1 MVWAT
6 VQRRPLLTAEVW
18 PRLKG
23 AFRSIGHRIGVDV
36 MEVGGVDDHVHVL
49 VRVPTT
55 LSVATVA
62 KHLKGASSH
71 LINHSGG
78 SPRLRWQGGYGAFTV
93 SVRNVPA
100 VRRYI
105 RDQPA
110 RHRTSHLNPALERTD
125 PPPQSAEPTSPRS

>member
-1 MVWAT
+1 MGGAYAELYVHMVWAT

-49 VRVPTT
+49 VRMPTT

-71 LINHSGG
+71 LINRSGG
-78 SPRLRWQGGYGAFTV
+78 SPRLRWQGGLRCLHRLR
-93 SVRNVPA
+93 S
-100 VRRYI
+100 
-105 RDQPA
+105 A
-110 RHRTSHLNPALERTD
+110 RTGRTPIHT
-125 PPPQSAEPTSPRS
+125 